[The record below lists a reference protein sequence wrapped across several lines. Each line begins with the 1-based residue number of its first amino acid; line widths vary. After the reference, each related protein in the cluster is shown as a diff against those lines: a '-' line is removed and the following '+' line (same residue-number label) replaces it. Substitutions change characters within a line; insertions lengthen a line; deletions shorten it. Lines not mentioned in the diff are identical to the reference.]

1 MSDDGKTE
9 MEFAGV
15 KFRGGKIFVIITAL
29 STLGGGLYGAFEFY
43 KDYMDMKEKIQTYVA
58 PDLSGFDKKLAVLK
72 EEMQGVTTETK
83 SKVEVIEAEFSA
95 LITETKSKVEVVE
108 TEFQALKTEVEAF
121 GKEIHAFEKLE
132 EGIKQTAEDAR
143 DYTKD
148 IKRDLKNELHV
159 MSKQVDDIEKRG
171 KEAFRLVRESIET
184 NDTKVRKMVT
194 DSSDR
199 FDKRREQLR
208 NDMDVLELRVK
219 SEIKELK
226 KTINDKIKKALENPL
241 ANMRK

>member
-9 MEFAGV
+9 VEFAGV

-29 STLGGGLYGAFEFY
+29 STLGGGLYAGFEFW
-43 KDYMDMKEKIQTYVA
+43 KDYMDMKEKIEKYVA

-72 EEMQGVTTETK
+72 TEMESLITETHA
-83 SKVEVIEAEFSA
+83 KVEVIGTQFSA
-95 LITETKSKVEVVE
+95 LR
-108 TEFQALKTEVEAF
+108 TEV
-121 GKEIHAFEKLE
+121 KAFEKLE

-148 IKRDLKNELHV
+148 IKRDIKDELHEL
-159 MSKQVDDIEKRG
+159 SKQVDDIEKRG
-171 KEAFRLVRESIET
+171 KESFRMVRDSIET

-194 DSSDR
+194 DNSDR

-208 NDMDVLELRVK
+208 NDMTALENRVN
-219 SEIKELK
+219 EQLKELK
-226 KTINDKIKKALENPL
+226 KKIDDKIRKALENPL